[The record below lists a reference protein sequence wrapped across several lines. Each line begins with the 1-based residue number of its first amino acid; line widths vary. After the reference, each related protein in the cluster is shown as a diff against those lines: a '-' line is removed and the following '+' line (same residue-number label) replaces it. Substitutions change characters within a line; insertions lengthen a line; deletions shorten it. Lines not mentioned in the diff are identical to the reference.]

1 MSRQSNFR
9 GPITAN
15 DDRPQS
21 KEEGEK
27 GMWSSM
33 LDSVASGKKLP
44 EKSMIVLGGSPDTQK
59 EFLEV
64 LASDVSKR
72 PQDRHKKKPVVAN
85 EFALGYTYQDVLDA
99 DHEDIL
105 ARLSIYLLSEPSQSF
120 APLLKPL
127 FTPQSIPE
135 SLLVLLL
142 DWNEPWLWI
151 RQIRDWVV
159 LLRRITSSLDDTSKE
174 TMGLVMKEWQQ
185 RKRGISTYNIGGSGT
200 EGESNVTLPLSQG
213 EWDEPLGLPLCVV
226 CHNVSPPRCCHS
238 ILEEI
243 QNNHKLIS

>member
-1 MSRQSNFR
+1 MSRQSNIR
-9 GPITAN
+9 GATTAN
-15 DDRPQS
+15 NDRPQS
-21 KEEGEK
+21 KDKGEK
-27 GMWSSM
+27 GMWSTM

-44 EKSMIVLGGSPDTQK
+44 EKNIIVLGGTPDAQK

-64 LASDVSKR
+64 LASDILMR
-72 PQDRHKKKPVVAN
+72 PQDRHRRKPVVAN

-105 ARLSIYLLSEPSQSF
+105 ARLSIYLISEPSPSF

-127 FTPQSIPE
+127 FIPQSIPE

-142 DWNEPWLWI
+142 DWNEPWLWV

-159 LLRRITSSLDDTSKE
+159 LMRSITSSLDDGPTESME
-174 TMGLVMKEWQQ
+174 VVMKEWQQ
-185 RKRGISTYNIGGSGT
+185 RKRGVSTYDSGGSGT
-200 EGESNVTLPLSQG
+200 GSEGNVTLPLSQG

-226 CHNVSPPRCCHS
+226 CQNVCIPNVTVARSRGS
-238 ILEEI
+238 RT
-243 QNNHKLIS
+243 NIS